1 MPATFESLKKARAR
15 LFKECFRIRRGERV
29 AIAMDTP
36 TRIAKALEIA
46 AIELGGKVVGT
57 IKLNPLRAHSAP
69 IPRAKKLFSHADIV
83 VAPTSKSI
91 SHSPETWNAKKNG
104 TRFASMPGI
113 TEELFVQAM
122 SADFSQ
128 IRKNCARLKK
138 IFDKAN
144 SVRVLAENGTDIA
157 LDVSGMK
164 FESDDGVLWKKGKL
178 CNVPFGEICTAPID
192 ANGIIVPNSMMRGV
206 NSKGLGTITVIDGK
220 LAFVENCAKKFAGY
234 LGKFGK
240 CARVV
245 GELGFGTNPAFKKPT
260 GLILQDE
267 KIAGSV
273 HVAFGA
279 SCCYSS
285 NKCKV
290 HEDAVVEKARVWANG
305 KEIKL

>member
-1 MPATFESLKKARAR
+1 MPASFHSLKKASLR
-15 LFKECFRIRRGERV
+15 LYTECFRLRKGERV
-29 AIAMDTP
+29 AIVIDRPTP
-36 TRIAKALEIA
+36 IAKALEIA
-46 AIELGGKVVGT
+46 AIELGAKIAGT
-57 IKLNPLRAHSAP
+57 LMLDPNRPHSAP
-69 IPRAKKLFSHADIV
+69 IPKARKLLAKADIV

-91 SHSPETWNAKKNG
+91 SHSPETRNAKKNG
-104 TRFASMPGI
+104 TRFASMQGI
-113 TEELFVQAM
+113 TEELFVRAL
-122 SADFSQ
+122 SADFSR

-144 SVRVLAENGTDIA
+144 SVRVRAANGTDIA

-164 FESDDGVLWKKGKL
+164 FESDDGVLWKRGKL
-178 CNVPFGEICTAPID
+178 CNVPFGEICTTPND
-192 ANGIIVPNSMMRGV
+192 ANGIIVPSSMMRSV
-206 NSKGLGTITVIDGK
+206 NSKGLGKITVIDGK
-220 LAFVENCAKKFAGY
+220 LAFAENGAKKFAGY
-234 LGKFGK
+234 LDKFGK

-245 GELGFGTNPAFKKPT
+245 GELGFGTNPAFKKPV

-267 KIAGSV
+267 KIAGSS

-290 HEDAVVEKARVWANG
+290 HEDVVVEKARVWADG